1 MSLIDTK
8 LSIQKNGDISDQV
21 SNYQPKDEEKDA
33 LQMIRRHFA
42 LGDVTMRKPRVEFN
56 DLSVIERM
64 TVDEMGFNTYQ
75 PNNGQPVEGDEV
87 NSWRSNAIRPIVRN
101 KVVSIAAHATA
112 KLLFPKIFAYNQ
124 QSETQKD
131 AAQVMRDLLEWS
143 GEQSNYKKTQFL
155 ATMAALVAPVSI
167 VHTEYAQSY
176 RTVKRK
182 QEDGKWVKELMLDP
196 NYSGFQDSIVP
207 VDQFYIENFFEN
219 DVQKQGWLIWR
230 RVHSYT
236 QMEIKYGSRYTNFKH
251 VRPGVQLI
259 YNDANQTFYEV
270 YDTNMRQE
278 DCEEVL
284 YWNKSAD
291 LFLVAVNG
299 VLLTDADNPNPRN
312 DKQYPFVTFGYEIIG
327 DGKCFYYKSLAFKM
341 QHDADIVN
349 TLYPMMVDGT
359 YLNLMP
365 PMMVTGDEVIGSDVI
380 FPGKVTTLASKDANL
395 KAIQLSENL
404 QAGMN
409 TLFKVEESIN
419 QSTEDAGIN
428 STMPK
433 NATAY
438 EISKREQES
447 STILGLFQQVRG
459 FSIVEFGKLRLG
471 DILQYLTVIDADKIT
486 DDAELVYKTFLR
498 HEIRSS
504 GKQQTRRIQ
513 FTEDLPMTPM
523 TEKEVL
529 AESYKN
535 LEMQGGHDSETELY
549 RVNPVLFRNLAYLV
563 TITPDVLNPMS
574 EDLER
579 AYKLEA
585 YDKLIANP
593 LVDQDA
599 VLRDFLLGAYPQ
611 AVSNP
616 DKYIAKNPQAGAAGD
631 MQGLLNQAVGAG
643 TAQQKRPLNTQA
655 GGPQLQNMMQGQNA
669 GGPAAKALETAR
681 KIR

>member
-1 MSLIDTK
+1 MLDTK
-8 LSIQKNGDISDQV
+8 FSLNKKGDITDQI
-21 SNYQPKDEEKDA
+21 SKYQPTDEERDV
-33 LQMIRRHFA
+33 LQMIRRHFT
-42 LGDVTMRKPRVEFN
+42 LGDVTMQKPRVEFN

-75 PNNGQPVEGDEV
+75 PNNGQAVEGDLV

-101 KVVSIAAHATA
+101 KVVSVAAHATA

-131 AAQVMRDLLEWS
+131 AAQVMRDLMEWA
-143 GEQSNYKKTQFL
+143 GEQSGYTRTMFYATL
-155 ATMAALVAPVSI
+155 ASLISPAAI
-167 VHTEYAQSY
+167 IYTEYAQSY

-182 QEDGKWVKELMLDP
+182 QENGKWIKELMLDP
-196 NYSGFQDSIVP
+196 NYSGFQDTIVP
-207 VDQFYIENFFEN
+207 VDQLYIENFFEN
-219 DVQKQGWLIWR
+219 DIQKQGWLIWR
-230 RVHSYT
+230 RVQSYT
-236 QMEIKYGSRYTNFKH
+236 QMEIKYGSRYEKFKH

-278 DCEEVL
+278 DCEEIL
-284 YWNKSAD
+284 YYNKSAD
-291 LFLVAVNG
+291 LFLVSVNG
-299 VLLTDADNPNPRN
+299 VLLTTPDNPNPRV
-312 DKQYPFVTFGYEIIG
+312 DKQYPFVTYGYEIIG

-341 QHDADIVN
+341 QHDADIIN

-419 QSTEDAGIN
+419 QSTEDSGIT
-428 STMPK
+428 STLPK

-447 STILGLFQQVRG
+447 STILGLYLQMKG
-459 FSIVEFGKLRLG
+459 FAVVEFGKLRLG
-471 DILQYLTVIDADKIT
+471 DILQYLTVADVGEIT
-486 DDAELVYKTFLR
+486 DQPELVYKTFLR

-513 FTEDLPMTPM
+513 FTTSLPTTPQ
-523 TEKEVL
+523 TEEQLKEL
-529 AESYKN
+529 SYQT
-535 LEMQGGHDSETELY
+535 LEMQGGHESETELY
-549 RVNPVLFRNLAYLV
+549 RVNPVLFRQLAYLV
-563 TITPDVLNPMS
+563 TITPDVLQPMS

-585 YDKLIANP
+585 YDKLIENP

-616 DKYIAKNPQAGAAGD
+616 DKYIKKDGMMGQE
-631 MQGLLNQAVGAG
+631 LLNDPLAG
-643 TAQQKRPLNTQA
+643 TAGQNGPLNTQA
-655 GGPQLQNMMQGQNA
+655 GGPQLQNMLQGQNM
-669 GGPAAKALETAR
+669 GGPAAKMQETLR
-681 KIR
+681 KVR